1 MRADSAIRIRVS
13 DELKSEMQTRAR
25 ADGISLSHALRTAG
39 RLGLLLG
46 PGRLHQAVATVSA
59 MRRDLHA
66 ATADLHQIAADA
78 AAVVGRLD
86 DGRSGLVGDGRYC
99 RCGTSDARRARAVT
113 RNC

>member
-1 MRADSAIRIRVS
+1 MRASSAIRIRVS

-46 PGRLHQAVATVSA
+46 AGRLNQAVATVSA

-66 ATADLHQIAADA
+66 ATADLHQIAADGGISPDELRAALARVYEAADA
-78 AAVVGRLD
+78 AAVFL
-86 DGRSGLVGDGRYC
+86 
-99 RCGTSDARRARAVT
+99 RRR
-113 RNC
+113 

>member
-1 MRADSAIRIRVS
+1 MRASSAIRIRVS

-46 PGRLHQAVATVSA
+46 AGRLNQAVATVSA

-66 ATADLHQIAADA
+66 ATADLHQIAADGGVSPDELRAALARVYEAADA
-78 AAVVGRLD
+78 AAVFL
-86 DGRSGLVGDGRYC
+86 
-99 RCGTSDARRARAVT
+99 RRR
-113 RNC
+113 